1 VTAIPNRGIK
11 VAILLFLS
19 LAALG
24 ARADLY
30 TAGVAYKKKDYA
42 AAFKQY
48 RELAELGQSEAQF
61 NVAVMYAKGQ
71 GTEASNTAAHAWASL
86 AKANGYP
93 NGAELAAKLEPEL
106 TPTSLRIS
114 ADIQAQYSTATLN
127 SRLMPRLLDGKE
139 YGDRDPVHQLKP
151 YMPQYPWEA
160 QHQGIQ
166 GHVYVEFLVAPDGH
180 PRLPRILYALP
191 AGLFDST
198 VRDSVMRSSF
208 LPARING
215 VPTATTVSMF
225 YNFTMAD
232 ITIDD
237 YQGLEHRVNS
247 TLKKAEAGDAS
258 AQLLYAMMIAGLP
271 QLRQTYDKALP
282 WFLKAA
288 QAGSPYAQFQVGTG
302 LLQGR
307 GCQCDTAKGDI
318 WLEKAAQADQPDAQ
332 VTLAEHL
339 LRDHPTPE
347 SMSAALVWLE
357 RAAKQ
362 GNGSAKL
369 YLAALLAA
377 SPQADVRNPARAL
390 ELTDS
395 ISKELHED
403 PSLWEV
409 RAAATAARGDYK
421 EAGQYQ
427 SRAIKEATTLGWDL
441 TPLQMRRDV
450 YASNQPWSGDLLAY

>member
-1 VTAIPNRGIK
+1 
-11 VAILLFLS
+11 
-19 LAALG
+19 
-24 ARADLY
+24 
-30 TAGVAYKKKDYA
+30 
-42 AAFKQY
+42 
-48 RELAELGQSEAQF
+48 
-61 NVAVMYAKGQ
+61 
-71 GTEASNTAAHAWASL
+71 
-86 AKANGYP
+86 
-93 NGAELAAKLEPEL
+93 LEPQL

-114 ADIQAQYSTATLN
+114 ADIQAQYSAASLN
-127 SRLMPRLLDGKE
+127 SRLMPRLLEGRE
-139 YGDRDPVHQLKP
+139 YGDRDPVQQLKP
-151 YMPQYPWEA
+151 YMPAYPVEA
-160 QHQGIQ
+160 QQRGIQ
-166 GHVYVEFLVAPDGH
+166 GHVYVEFLVAADGH
-180 PRLPRILYALP
+180 ARLPRILYALP
-191 AGLFDST
+191 VGVFDGA

-215 VPTATTVSMF
+215 VPTSTTTSVF

-232 ITIDD
+232 VTIDD

-347 SMSAALVWLE
+347 SVSGALVWLE

-362 GNGSAKL
+362 GNDSARL
-369 YLAALLAA
+369 YLAAQLAA
-377 SPQADVRNPARAL
+377 SPQADVRDPARAL
-390 ELTDS
+390 ELTDG
-395 ISKELHED
+395 IAKEED
-403 PSLWEV
+403 PSVWEV
-409 RAAATAARGDYK
+409 RAAAYAARGNYK
-421 EAGQYQ
+421 DAGKNQ
-427 SRAIKEATTLGWDL
+427 SRAIKEAAFLGWDL

-450 YASNQPWSGDLLAY
+450 YASNQPWRGDLLAY